1 MAILDLS
8 TKEGDEYSEGLGGT
22 AIKHYVHGIEG
33 GVVLDVDGFDDK
45 YIFEGHGVI
54 QEDASGEYK
63 PLPVSGNIPS
73 GHTLIGVVRS
83 TTKTSR
89 PATGVMTHG
98 TINNNVVKYPFS
110 AAQLTTLRDLGVYNQ
125 VD

>member
-8 TKEGDEYSEGLGGT
+8 TVAGDEYSQGIDGA
-22 AIKHYVHGIEG
+22 AIKNYVHGIES
-33 GVVLDVDGFDDK
+33 GVVLDVTGFADA
-45 YIFEGHGVI
+45 YIYEGHGVI
-54 QEDASGEYK
+54 IETATSEYK
-63 PLPVSGNIPS
+63 PLAVDGVIPAA
-73 GHTLIGVVRS
+73 HTLVGVVRS
-83 TTKTSR
+83 TTRTSH

-110 AAQLTTLRDLGVYNQ
+110 AAQITLLRDLGVYNQ